1 MLSFTLQA
9 FVFQPGRKC
18 NNELINVKL
27 VSILFQLVTAR
38 CMYENGI
45 LILQLSVVQLENKV
59 VARYIRAMR

>member
-9 FVFQPGRKC
+9 FV
-18 NNELINVKL
+18 LNVKL